1 MRARPRRDGLV
12 SERKGRRGRRILYLC
27 MGSACHQ
34 LGVAEVLPKV
44 QALLEHHDM
53 EDRVELKGAFCLG
66 PCGQGIVMRYGETEF
81 KGIRPNNV
89 DEKFEQE
96 ILPAIRATKPIEETV

>member
-1 MRARPRRDGLV
+1 M
-12 SERKGRRGRRILYLC
+12 SESEAVKKETLYLC

-34 LGVAEVLPKV
+34 MGVSEVLPRI
-44 QALLEHHDM
+44 QALLKRHNLKQP
-53 EDRVELKGAFCLG
+53 VELKGAFCLG
-66 PCGQGIVMRYGETEF
+66 QCGQGIVMRYGEREF

-96 ILPAIRATKPIEETV
+96 ILPVIRRVDVIEKEIA